1 MTVSLFLIR
10 ECKLSKNHSKR
21 ATKKKK
27 KKGNP
32 TTPKDLISLENSEV
46 ISDDGF
52 DSFWGKIVTF
62 IWGDLVTVWSE
73 LNNLHCFEESFNS

>member
-1 MTVSLFLIR
+1 M
-10 ECKLSKNHSKR
+10 
-21 ATKKKK
+21 
-27 KKGNP
+27 GNP

-62 IWGDLVTVWSE
+62 I
-73 LNNLHCFEESFNS
+73 